1 MKSNYTIN
9 DPVLLKKI
17 LWLDATA
24 GGITAVLG
32 LLLSRIFSQL
42 FGLEHQVLII
52 IASITLIYALVALYL
67 VSQAIIPITLL
78 RILVYANWIWTVIS
92 VFLLYFHFGRATMFG
107 LIFLAL
113 QIIVVGLLAYFEGK
127 QIAKAQ
133 F

>member
-1 MKSNYTIN
+1 MPFKIK

-107 LIFLAL
+107 LVFLAL

>member
-78 RILVYANWIWTVIS
+78 RILIYANWIWAIIS
-92 VFLLYFHFGRATMFG
+92 IVLLYFYFSKATTLG
-107 LIFLAL
+107 LLFLIL
-113 QIIVVGLLAYFEGK
+113 QILVVGGLAYLEGR
-127 QIAKAQ
+127 QIVKGR
-133 F
+133 

>member
-78 RILVYANWIWTVIS
+78 RILIYANWIWAIIS
-92 VFLLYFHFGRATMFG
+92 IVLLYFHFSKATTLG
-107 LIFLAL
+107 LLFLIL
-113 QIIVVGLLAYFEGK
+113 QILVVGALAYLEGR
-127 QIAKAQ
+127 QIVKGR
-133 F
+133 

>member
-78 RILVYANWIWTVIS
+78 RILIYANWIWAIIS
-92 VFLLYFHFGRATMFG
+92 IVLLYFHFSKATTLG
-107 LIFLAL
+107 LLFLIL
-113 QIIVVGLLAYFEGK
+113 QILVVGGLAYLEGK
-127 QIAKAQ
+127 QIVKGR
-133 F
+133 